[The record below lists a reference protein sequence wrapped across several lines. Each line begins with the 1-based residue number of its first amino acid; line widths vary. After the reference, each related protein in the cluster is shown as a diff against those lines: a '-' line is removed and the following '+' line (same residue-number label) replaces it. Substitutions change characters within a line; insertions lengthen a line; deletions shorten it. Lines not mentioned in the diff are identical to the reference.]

1 MAQHYR
7 ALTRTYRP
15 QTFDDIVS
23 QEHVTS
29 TLKNAISRKR
39 ISHAYMFCGP
49 RGVGKTT
56 MARVLA
62 RAVNEIPENVDGEAL
77 NQTLNIVEMDA
88 ASNRKIEDVR
98 QLKDVIRVPP
108 QSGNYKIFIID
119 EVHMLT
125 KEAFNALLKTLEEPP
140 PHAIFIFATTEPHK
154 VLPTILSRVQ
164 RFDFKRISVDE
175 IVSRLK
181 EICKKEKITVDD
193 ESLHIIAKRA
203 DGALR
208 DALGLMDQAIAFC
221 GTTIQYDE
229 LLKALNVIGH
239 DSLFEFTRAV
249 ENRDSAEGLRL
260 INQLM
265 KEGADIQEYLVSLT
279 EHIRNLYIARQGNQM
294 HLIEATTDTKQ
305 RYRESSGAYSEED
318 LMRMLHMVSEAQVR
332 IKDVQQPRVHFEILM
347 LKMIHMGRTPELQK
361 ILQGIDQLKKNGS
374 KQRLT
379 RNGSSSNT
387 GHQSQQPEESESADV
402 TSIDSPDTQ
411 DETPSGTNESP
422 SGNMDQSVREPEP
435 LSADRTESIQESDEQ
450 TEKGPSSGYSES
462 ESSDENESQS
472 ERSVKESAPTDD
484 DFLMVKP
491 SLGYARGISSPTAS
505 GDNGY
510 NSASGSEE
518 SSSNEVAVAAS
529 AISELEDVEK
539 FWKNFLDNVKD
550 NAPQMLYF
558 QMLRVKLKQL
568 KGTDLIL
575 SADNEFAARL
585 VEENQQM
592 LSSMFREVAGTFLR
606 MKCIVERSE
615 EKKDESLSP
624 YERFKELQKKDPN
637 LRTIV
642 ELFGAELEY

>member
-1 MAQHYR
+1 MAQNYR

-15 QTFDDIVS
+15 HTFDDIVS

-29 TLKNAISRKR
+29 TLKNAIKQNR

-62 RAVNEIPENVDGEAL
+62 RAVNEIPGDVDGEAL

-98 QLKDVIRVPP
+98 QLKEVIRVPP

-175 IVSRLK
+175 IVTRLK
-181 EICKKEKITVDD
+181 SICEKEKITIDD
-193 ESLHIIAKRA
+193 ESLHVIAKRA

-221 GTTIQYDE
+221 GTTIRYEE

-239 DSLFEFTRAV
+239 DSLFEFTASI
-249 ENRDSAEGLRL
+249 EKRDAAEGLRL
-260 INQLM
+260 IDRLM

-279 EHIRNLYIARQGNQM
+279 EHIRNLYVARQGNQM
-294 HLIEATTDTKQ
+294 HLVEATADTKN
-305 RYRESSGAYSEED
+305 RYSESSKAFSEED
-318 LMRMLHMVSEAQVR
+318 LIRMLHMVSEAQVR

-347 LKMIHMGRTPELQK
+347 LKLIHMGRTRELGK
-361 ILQGIDQLKKNGS
+361 ILEGLDRLKKNGS
-374 KQRLT
+374 SHASNLNGTHVESTSVT
-379 RNGSSSNT
+379 RQADGNST
-387 GHQSQQPEESESADV
+387 PEAKAQAAD
-402 TSIDSPDTQ
+402 SISPDEPVNEPPLKNSSAREAEP
-411 DETPSGTNESP
+411 DPESG
-422 SGNMDQSVREPEP
+422 PEP
-435 LSADRTESIQESDEQ
+435 VLQNSAKKADAGKQASTLNTAAGSDAA
-450 TEKGPSSGYSES
+450 TGRPSPNKT
-462 ESSDENESQS
+462 D
-472 ERSVKESAPTDD
+472 DD

-491 SLGYARGISSPTAS
+491 SLGYARGISSA
-505 GDNGY
+505 GIGN
-510 NSASGSEE
+510 NSDPADQ
-518 SSSNEVAVAAS
+518 NEQDSDVAAPVKT
-529 AISELEDVEK
+529 ISDVQDVDAY
-539 FWKNFLDNVKD
+539 WKLFLDSVKE

-558 QMLRVKLKQL
+558 QILRVKIRDL
-568 KGTDLIL
+568 KGTDLIV
-575 SADNEFAARL
+575 SADNEFASRL
-585 VEENQQM
+585 MEENQQM
-592 LSSMFREVAGTFLR
+592 LSSMFKEVSGCFLR

-615 EKKDESLSP
+615 EKSVESLSP

>member
-1 MAQHYR
+1 MAQNYR

-15 QTFDDIVS
+15 HTFDDIVS

-29 TLKNAISRKR
+29 TLKNAIKQNR

-62 RAVNEIPENVDGEAL
+62 RAVNEIPGDVDGEAL

-98 QLKDVIRVPP
+98 QLKEVIRVPP

-175 IVSRLK
+175 IVTRLK
-181 EICKKEKITVDD
+181 SICEKEKITIDD
-193 ESLHIIAKRA
+193 ESLHVIAKRA

-221 GTTIQYDE
+221 GTTIRYEE

-239 DSLFEFTRAV
+239 DSLFEFTASI
-249 ENRDSAEGLRL
+249 EKRDAAEGLRL
-260 INQLM
+260 IDRLM

-279 EHIRNLYIARQGNQM
+279 EHIRNLYVARQGNQM
-294 HLIEATTDTKQ
+294 HLVEATTDTKN
-305 RYRESSGAYSEED
+305 RYSESSKAFSEED
-318 LMRMLHMVSEAQVR
+318 LIRMLHMVSEAQVR

-347 LKMIHMGRTPELQK
+347 LKLIHMGRTRELGK
-361 ILQGIDQLKKNGS
+361 ILEGLDRLKKNGS
-374 KQRLT
+374 SHASKLNGTHVESTSVT
-379 RNGSSSNT
+379 RQADSNST
-387 GHQSQQPEESESADV
+387 PEAKAEAAD
-402 TSIDSPDTQ
+402 SISPDEPVNEPPLKNSSAREAEP
-411 DETPSGTNESP
+411 DPESG
-422 SGNMDQSVREPEP
+422 PEP
-435 LSADRTESIQESDEQ
+435 ALQNSAKKADA
-450 TEKGPSSGYSES
+450 EKPASALNTTAGRDATAGRPSRNKA
-462 ESSDENESQS
+462 D
-472 ERSVKESAPTDD
+472 DD

-491 SLGYARGISSPTAS
+491 SLGYARGISSA
-505 GDNGY
+505 GIGK
-510 NSASGSEE
+510 NSDPADQ
-518 SSSNEVAVAAS
+518 NEQDSDVAAPVKT
-529 AISELEDVEK
+529 ISDVQDVEAY
-539 FWKNFLDNVKD
+539 WKLFLDSVKE

-558 QMLRVKLKQL
+558 QILRVKIRDL
-568 KGTDLIL
+568 KGTDLIV
-575 SADNEFAARL
+575 SADNEFASRL
-585 VEENQQM
+585 MEENQQM
-592 LSSMFREVAGTFLR
+592 LSSMFKEVSGCFLR

-615 EKKDESLSP
+615 EKSVESQSP

>member
-1 MAQHYR
+1 MAQNYR

-29 TLKNAISRKR
+29 TLKNAIRQKR

-140 PHAIFIFATTEPHK
+140 AHAIFIFATTEPHK

-175 IVSRLK
+175 IISRLK
-181 EICKKEKITVDD
+181 KISEIENITIDE

-221 GTTIQYDE
+221 GTTIRYNE

-239 DSLFEFTRAV
+239 DSLFEFTHAV
-249 ENRDSAEGLRL
+249 EKRDTAEGLRL
-260 INQLM
+260 IDKLM

-279 EHIRNLYIARQGNQM
+279 EHIRNLFVARQGNQM
-294 HLIEATTDTKQ
+294 YLVEATADTKQ
-305 RYRESSGAYSEED
+305 RYIEGAKPFSGED

-347 LKMIHMGRTPELQK
+347 LKMIHMGRTPELKK
-361 ILQGIDQLKKNGS
+361 ILRGLDDIKKNGTS
-374 KQRLT
+374 HSPGV
-379 RNGSSSNT
+379 NGT
-387 GHQSQQPEESESADV
+387 PESQNRKAEK
-402 TSIDSPDTQ
+402 
-411 DETPSGTNESP
+411 P
-422 SGNMDQSVREPEP
+422 SGNGNDTVPKSEPDIEPAREKSPASGDETAGEP
-435 LSADRTESIQESDEQ
+435 SHGNSKPVYGDA
-450 TEKGPSSGYSES
+450 ES
-462 ESSDENESQS
+462 EELPEAETDTSEYVQS
-472 ERSVKESAPTDD
+472 EQPASASREENNSASDD
-484 DFLMVKP
+484 DFMMVRP
-491 SLGYARGISSPTAS
+491 SLGYAQGISS
-505 GDNGY
+505 
-510 NSASGSEE
+510 SAVSEKSDADTTPE
-518 SSSNEVAVAAS
+518 QAQSNTVTVS
-529 AISELEDVEK
+529 TISELEDVEK
-539 FWKNFLDNVKD
+539 HWKKFLNNIKE

-558 QMLRVKLKQL
+558 QLLRVELKEL
-568 KGTDLIL
+568 KGTDLVV
-575 SADNEFAARL
+575 SADNEFATRL
-585 VEENQQM
+585 MEENQQM
-592 LSSMFREVAGTFLR
+592 LSSMFREVSGTFLR

-615 EKKDESLSP
+615 KKKAESLSP

>member
-62 RAVNEIPENVDGEAL
+62 RAVNEIPENVDGESL

-140 PHAIFIFATTEPHK
+140 SHAIFIFATTEPHK

-175 IVSRLK
+175 IVTRLR
-181 EICKKEKITVDD
+181 EICKKEEISIDD

-221 GTTIQYDE
+221 GTTIRYNE

-239 DSLFEFTRAV
+239 DSLFEFTQAV
-249 ENRDSAEGLRL
+249 ENRDPAEGLRL
-260 INQLM
+260 IDQLM

-279 EHIRNLYIARQGNQM
+279 EHIRNLYVARQGNQM
-294 HLIEATTDTKQ
+294 HLVEATEDTKQ
-305 RYRESSGAYSEED
+305 RYLEKSKAFTEED

-347 LKMIHMGRTPELQK
+347 LKMVHMGRTPELEK
-361 ILQGIDQLKKNGS
+361 ILQGIDQLKKNGTSQQLTDNGNSRPRDHESAGTEDSEPDTPSNESVSNSSGEARHSNSFDEAVQEPEMANRAPSDSRQEADKSSQNQKQEQEQEKITSEYS
-374 KQRLT
+374 KQKAPDNSAHT
-379 RNGSSSNT
+379 SS
-387 GHQSQQPEESESADV
+387 
-402 TSIDSPDTQ
+402 
-411 DETPSGTNESP
+411 
-422 SGNMDQSVREPEP
+422 R
-435 LSADRTESIQESDEQ
+435 
-450 TEKGPSSGYSES
+450 Y
-462 ESSDENESQS
+462 
-472 ERSVKESAPTDD
+472 DD

-491 SLGYARGISSPTAS
+491 SLGYASGISSPAS
-505 GDNGY
+505 SANTG
-510 NSASGSEE
+510 NSAAETG
-518 SSSNEVAVAAS
+518 SSSDTLAVAGTMA
-529 AISELEDVEK
+529 ELEDVEEYWKK
-539 FWKNFLDNVKD
+539 FLNNIKD

-558 QMLRVKLKQL
+558 QMLRVELKQL

-575 SADNEFAARL
+575 SADNEFASRL

-592 LSSMFREVAGTFLR
+592 LSSMFREVTGTFLR
-606 MKCIVERSE
+606 MKCVVERSE
-615 EKKDESLSP
+615 KKNEEALSP
-624 YERFKELQKKDPN
+624 YDRFKELQKKDPN